1 MKKVTKNNC
10 LFMLFVIACATITLV
25 GCKNSDY
32 DFDNV
37 DKTLGFGVDKL
48 MLPTDNS
55 VNMVLDDLLDIDNSD
70 LISTNENGDY
80 LFGKNPEPIDP
91 VSVTIDPI
99 SKLGSTSEP
108 ASVHVDVSAVPQE
121 YVGQEIDL
129 EEKHISV
136 EPQGKVSEF
145 NKMLEVPE
153 AVKDLDVIGLGD
165 EGELLVV
172 DLQIPSSLVSFSYI
186 DIDLPKNLVMT
197 WENPMNNGTF
207 ADNHLH
213 LSSYTS
219 TGHLT
224 LTFKVTQIKKGR
236 FAGQNESFVDFVPA
250 ASAGE
255 KGTLSIRGTVSMAA
269 KVRKLRVT
277 GESVLSINGT
287 MTFGDLEVK
296 SVTGVF
302 DPDIN
307 LTTAGTVHITSIPQF
322 LTDEEVVADLDNPQ
336 IYLTIRS
343 TMPLDGK
350 LKVQLKSD
358 TYQDG
363 IVFND
368 LFVKKS
374 PDGETETETHILLCR
389 HRPSGDF
396 ANVQILTN
404 DNLSKL
410 VNKLKEGMQVE
421 FSVLDAKAVQETGTV
436 LLAHEYHVTP
446 SYKFSAPLA
455 FGPKAVIVYSKT
467 EDGLND
473 DIDDLALDKNS
484 YIHVK
489 GTAVNR
495 IPADLEL
502 ELTPIDIY
510 GNDIPKEELEVQLIH
525 YTVKGTRQEAVE
537 SPVEARLIDPK
548 GTGIRKLDGIRLK
561 LKARSNEELRG
572 VTLNKTSQALKLKD
586 LSVELVGKIVY
597 DAN

>member
-99 SKLGSTSEP
+99 SKVGSTSEP

-224 LTFKVTQIKKGR
+224 LRFKVTQIKKGR
-236 FAGQNESFVDFVPA
+236 VAGQNESFVDFVPA
-250 ASAGE
+250 AYAGG

-343 TMPLDGK
+343 TMPLNG
-350 LKVQLKSD
+350 LLQVQLKSD

-389 HRPSGDF
+389 HRPNGDF

-410 VNKLKEGMQVE
+410 VNKLEEGMQIE

-525 YTVKGTRQEAVE
+525 YTVKGTRQDAVE